1 MDLPAKIRSLP
12 ASAGVYLY
20 KNAEGEIIMSD
31 KKDDSAPS
39 QAGRR
44 EALRRLGRFAAVTP
58 PAVALVLAAKTK
70 PANAVIIS
78 LQDDVHP

>member
-1 MDLPAKIRSLP
+1 MPFPVTGSMLACQSD
-12 ASAGVYLY
+12 
-20 KNAEGEIIMSD
+20 AEGKTIMTD
-31 KKDDSAPS
+31 KKNDSAQLR

-70 PANAVIIS
+70 PANAIVIS
-78 LQDDVHP
+78 TDTTDNV